1 MNLHHVKTTIFSF
14 AHAAINQLLMLIA
27 PPYCMACKRFLS
39 KRDVFCSECVRLIKP
54 IVSHDLKVT
63 DSLTVKV
70 FAVGTYTDPLRF
82 LILAK
87 SWSNSVASRQ
97 LGQLVW
103 EMTYIKNVP
112 FDVIVPI
119 PLHWMRYSWRGYNQS
134 EEMAKELSH
143 RSGKP
148 VYNFLK
154 RVRYAP
160 FQSAVSPE
168 KRVENVKGVFELKDS
183 KEARLYYKGKHILLV
198 DDLLTTGATIRA
210 AAKELNKL
218 KPASITIIVAAR
230 VT

>member
-1 MNLHHVKTTIFSF
+1 
-14 AHAAINQLLMLIA
+14 
-27 PPYCMACKRFLS
+27 MACKRFLS
-39 KRDVFCSECVRLIKP
+39 KRDVFCADCARLIKP

-63 DSLTVKV
+63 DLLTVKV

-97 LGQLVW
+97 LGQLMW
-103 EMTYIKNVP
+103 EMTYIRNVP

-134 EEMAKELSH
+134 EEMARELA
-143 RSGKP
+143 RRCDKP
-148 VYNFLK
+148 VANLLK

-168 KRVENVKGVFELKDS
+168 KRVENVKDVFLLRMLK
-183 KEARLYYKGKHILLV
+183 EERAQYVGKHILLV
-198 DDLLTTGATIRA
+198 DDLLTSGATVRA